1 MAEMSENTKKYKTKY
16 TVAKGMSIALTVGPM
31 LYYMILG
38 FSVAEPA
45 KKVILSMTAIC
56 AIMLTFINIVFKMH
70 IRSTIFL
77 LMLGIHICID
87 NITGLIIVMAATT
100 LVDEVLLVPLA
111 KKYKAKYTINK
122 EIDERIC

>member
-1 MAEMSENTKKYKTKY
+1 MAEMSDTTKKYKTKY
-16 TVAKGMSIALTVGPM
+16 TIAKAMSIALTVGPI

-45 KKVILSMTAIC
+45 KKVVLSMTAIC

-77 LMLGIHICID
+77 IMLGIHICID

-111 KKYKAKYTINK
+111 KKYKSKYTINK